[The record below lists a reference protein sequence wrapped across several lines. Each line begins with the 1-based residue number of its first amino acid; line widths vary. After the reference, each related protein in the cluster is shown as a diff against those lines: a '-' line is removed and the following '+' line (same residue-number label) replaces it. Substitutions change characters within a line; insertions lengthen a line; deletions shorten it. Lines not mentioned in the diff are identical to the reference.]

1 MTMFA
6 EPARRRTLPQYLPQ
20 NEVEMLLDAPYAT
33 NIRDRLILRLMVCS
47 GMRASEVCNLQRKDV
62 FLEEYKI
69 ILRQGKGGVDRLVPL
84 TNKVLLELMANHLST
99 GDFKPED
106 KLFDITRQG
115 IYGLVKRYAVR
126 SGIKHPVH
134 PHMLRHSF
142 AVYSIKAGMDI
153 RALQKA
159 MGHRRITT
167 TTVYLLLTGEDVID
181 AARNHPLP
189 F

>member
-1 MTMFA
+1 MFA
-6 EPARRRTLPQYLPQ
+6 EPARRKTLPQYLPQ
-20 NEVEMLLDAPYAT
+20 NEVEMLLDAPYKN

-62 FLEEYKI
+62 FLGEYKI
-69 ILRQGKGGVDRLVPL
+69 IVRQGKGGVDRLVPL
-84 TNKVLLELMANHLST
+84 VNKASLEIMTNYLTA
-99 GDFKPED
+99 GGFDPED
-106 KLFDITRQG
+106 RIFDITRQG
-115 IYGLVKRYAVR
+115 IYGLVKRYAER

-159 MGHRRITT
+159 MGHKRITT